1 MVLISGATRFLM
13 KYYDHLVNFVHAVFI
28 GVFGAVLLVM
38 FFVGVMSIGAIEK
51 LLPFIIGFNAVLTGY
66 NLVSRTK
73 NRFKHKRIWGLISGI
88 VIVVIAVLVLNIAFY
103 YYTGGY
109 IVYMTNFLFLV
120 FIGGVF
126 SWLGTILAI
135 RYFKLDIMNN

>member
-1 MVLISGATRFLM
+1 M
-13 KYYDHLVNFVHAVFI
+13 KYYDYLVNFVHAFLI

-38 FFVGVMSIGAIEK
+38 FFFGVMSIGAIEK

-109 IVYMTNFLFLV
+109 IVYITNFLFLV

-135 RYFKLDIMNN
+135 RYFKLDIKNN

>member
-13 KYYDHLVNFVHAVFI
+13 KYYDHLVNFVHAIFI

-38 FFVGVMSIGAIEK
+38 FFVGVMSIGAIER
-51 LLPFIIGFNAVLTGY
+51 LLPFIIGFNAVLTVY

-88 VIVVIAVLVLNIAFY
+88 VIVVIAVLILNIAFY